1 MINFPFIVK
10 YEGFYEDELNS
21 YIMMEY
27 VEGIELFETIKDFS
41 KFQFN
46 LCLKFPD
53 FYMPKDLIKFYTA
66 SLISILE
73 HLHSKKL
80 VYRDLKPENIM
91 VDGKVKK
98 THIIIN
104 FNVRDI

>member
-46 LCLKFPD
+46 LCLKVSRFL
-53 FYMPKDLIKFYTA
+53 YA
-66 SLISILE
+66 
-73 HLHSKKL
+73 
-80 VYRDLKPENIM
+80 
-91 VDGKVKK
+91 
-98 THIIIN
+98 
-104 FNVRDI
+104 